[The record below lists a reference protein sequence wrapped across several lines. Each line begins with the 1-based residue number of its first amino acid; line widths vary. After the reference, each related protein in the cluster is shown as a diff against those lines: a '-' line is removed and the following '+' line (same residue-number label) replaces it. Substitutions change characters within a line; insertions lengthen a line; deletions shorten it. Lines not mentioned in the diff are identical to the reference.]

1 VNRRDRDAAAV
12 AALRE
17 CRATLAARGSTV
29 IHAAIGD
36 DAGVAADWLHYPP
49 GEVYDPVSHLQYFYH
64 RHPRAAAAPTPEAT
78 EHGHFHLFLR
88 GEGMPAGVVPMLLPE
103 TAVANAPRPSRSA
116 PQSAPLKR
124 GVRDEV
130 CHLVAIAVDRRG
142 EPVRLFTTNRWVTDE
157 SWYRGDDVARML
169 DRLRRGGGGNGS
181 GVLDRWIG
189 AVLCLFQADIAALL
203 QERDKA
209 ITDWRWRW
217 PRSNALEDA
226 RLEIASSRAV
236 DLEARLAAVEAAARP
251 TGTLPRRRLP
261 SMADGWGS

>member
-1 VNRRDRDAAAV
+1 VDRRDREAAAV

-17 CRATLAARGSTV
+17 CRAALAASGSTV
-29 IHAAIGD
+29 IDAAIG
-36 DAGVAADWLHYPP
+36 AGESAAADWVHYPP
-49 GEVYDPVSHLQYFYH
+49 DEVYDPVSHLQYFYH
-64 RHPRAAAAPTPEAT
+64 RHPRAAAAPTVLPA

-103 TAVANAPRPSRSA
+103 TAVANAPRPGRSA

-124 GVRDEV
+124 GNRDEV
-130 CHLVAIAVDRRG
+130 CHLVAISVDGRG
-142 EPVRLFTTNRWVTDE
+142 EPVRLFTTNRWVTGE

-169 DRLRRGGGGNGS
+169 DRLRRGGGPDRG

-189 AVLCLFQADIAALL
+189 AVLCLFHADIAALL

-209 ITDWRWRW
+209 VADWRWRW

-226 RLEIASSRAV
+226 RLEIASSRTV
-236 DLEARLAAVEAAARP
+236 DLAARLAAVEAAARP
-251 TGTLPRRRLP
+251 TTALPPRRLP